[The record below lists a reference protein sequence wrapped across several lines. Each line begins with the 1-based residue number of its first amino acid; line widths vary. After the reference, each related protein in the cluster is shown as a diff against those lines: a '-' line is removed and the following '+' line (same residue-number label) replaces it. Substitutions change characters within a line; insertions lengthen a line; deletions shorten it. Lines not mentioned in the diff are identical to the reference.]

1 MKTVM
6 KFFARTV
13 IAASV
18 MLIGSAHAK
27 MTADEIARLGKDL
40 TPVGAE
46 KAGNADGS
54 IPAWTGGLTT
64 PPAGFDPQKG
74 YIDPFANEKPQFTI
88 TAANA
93 DQYKDKL
100 TAGHYAMLKKYAS
113 FKMNVYPTH
122 RTAAYPQEIY
132 DIIKKNANTAELKD
146 EEITCTG
153 CNLVPF
159 PIPKSGRQ
167 VMWNHLSRWR
177 GGGLERDVAS
187 APVLADGSILY
198 FNKPHMTWA
207 QPSDFTDKENVPP
220 ELIGSFTFFQ
230 TAPAQVEGRAGVV
243 KSYANPLVRPLDF
256 YFYNAGLRRVR
267 KMPETPN
274 DYFDDALEGLRTAD
288 QFDGFFGS
296 LVSYDFKLVGKKEI
310 IVPYNSY
317 KLADRSLKY
326 KQILTKNH
334 VNPDYLR
341 FEKHRVWV
349 VEGSLRGSQRHI
361 YSKRTWYVDEDSWTV
376 LHDDAYDS
384 RGQLWRVDDVY
395 TMQYYNA
402 NVPYIQSWSIADLNS
417 GAYIAEWLDNEE
429 KKPIKFGVKSRWSD
443 HGPEGLKRL
452 GTK

>member
-1 MKTVM
+1 MT
-6 KFFARTV
+6 KFPKLIGYAAVLASTLMLG
-13 IAASV
+13 AASAA
-18 MLIGSAHAK
+18 S
-27 MTADEIARLGKDL
+27 TSDEIARIGKDL

-46 KAGNADGS
+46 RAGNADGS

-64 PPAGFDPQKG
+64 PPPAFDIAKG
-74 YIDPFANEKPQFTI
+74 YIDPFAAEKPLVTI
-88 TAANA
+88 TASNA
-93 DQYKDKL
+93 DQHKDKL
-100 TAGHYAMLKKYAS
+100 TEGHYAMLKKYPT

-132 DIIKKNANTAELKD
+132 DLIKKGINKAELSD

-153 CNLVPF
+153 CAVVPF
-159 PIPKSGRQ
+159 PLPKTGRQ
-167 VMWNHLSRWR
+167 VMWNHLYRYR
-177 GGGLERDVAS
+177 GGGVERDLVT

-198 FNKPHMTWA
+198 YNKPHMIWA
-207 QPSDFTDKENVPP
+207 QPTDFIDKENVPAG
-220 ELIGSFTFFQ
+220 LVSSFIFFQ
-230 TAPAQVEGRAGVV
+230 KAPAQVEGRAGVA
-243 KSYANPLVRPLDF
+243 KSFSNPLARPLDF

-296 LVSYDFKLVGKKEI
+296 LVSYNFKLVGKKEM

-326 KQILTKNH
+326 KQILAKNH
-334 VNPDYLR
+334 PNPDYLR

-349 VEGSLRGSQRHI
+349 VEGTLRDNQRHI
-361 YSKRTWYVDEDSWTV
+361 YSKRTWYIDEDSWTV

-384 RGQLWRVDDVY
+384 RGQLWRVNDVY
-395 TMQYYNA
+395 TMQYYDA
-402 NVPYIQSWSIADLNS
+402 NVPYIQSWAIADLNS
-417 GAYIAEWLDNEE
+417 GAYIAEWMDNEE
-429 KKPIKFGVKSRWSD
+429 KKPIKFGVKSRWAD
-443 HGPEGLKRL
+443 HSAEALKRM

>member
-1 MKTVM
+1 MKNHTKRLSRSIIV
-6 KFFARTV
+6 
-13 IAASV
+13 ASL
-18 MLIGSAHAK
+18 LILGTAHAK
-27 MTADEIARLGKDL
+27 MTPDEIARLSKDL

-54 IPAWTGGLTT
+54 IPAWNGGLTT
-64 PPAGFDPQKG
+64 PPAGFDAGKG
-74 YIDPFANEKPQFTI
+74 YIDPFAAEKPVATI
-88 TAANA
+88 TATNA
-93 DQYKDKL
+93 DQYKDRL
-100 TAGHYAMLKKYAS
+100 TEGHYAMLKKYAS

-122 RTAAYPQEIY
+122 RTAAYPQDIY
-132 DIIKKNANTAELKD
+132 DAIKKGGNAAELSD
-146 EEITCTG
+146 EEITCSG
-153 CNLVPF
+153 CGVIPF
-159 PIPKSGRQ
+159 PTPKTGRQ
-167 VMWNHLSRWR
+167 VMWNHLYRYR
-177 GGGLERDVAS
+177 GGGVERDLVT
-187 APVLADGSILY
+187 APVLADGNILY
-198 FNKPHMTWA
+198 YNKPHMIWA
-207 QPSDFTDKENVPP
+207 QPTDFIDKENVPAG
-220 ELIGSFTFFQ
+220 LVSSFIFFQ
-230 TAPAQVEGRAGVV
+230 TAPAQVEGRAGVA
-243 KSYANPLVRPLDF
+243 KSYSNPLARPLDF

-296 LVSYDFKLVGKKEI
+296 LVSYNFKLVGKKEI

-334 VNPDYLR
+334 PNPDYLR

-349 VEGSLRGSQRHI
+349 VEGSLRDNQRHI

-384 RGQLWRVDDVY
+384 RGQLWRVNDVY

-402 NVPYIQSWSIADLNS
+402 IVPYIQSWAIADLNS
-417 GAYIAEWLDNEE
+417 GAYIAEWMDNEE
-429 KKPIKFGVKSRWSD
+429 KRPIKFGVKSRWAD
-443 HGPEGLKRL
+443 HSAEALKRM